1 MDTNEDADSDT
12 DAFTYCN
19 PDAQFHRD
27 PCAKLYLHADG
38 HGCGNADC
46 NGNPHTNSHA
56 DRNADT
62 YTNPDTDKHVNSNAD
77 YHVHTGTD
85 EYTDSPGSLDL
96 LRC

>member
-38 HGCGNADC
+38 HGCGNPDC
-46 NGNPHTNSHA
+46 DALTYCAPDPYTDPYIDA
-56 DRNADT
+56 NADAILDH
-62 YTNPDTDKHVNSNAD
+62 P
-77 YHVHTGTD
+77 TGTD
-85 EYTDSPGSLDL
+85 
-96 LRC
+96 